1 MARETVRNVA
11 LAVCGVL
18 AVTLTAATLP
28 TAFQPERSGS
38 GGSGSVGT
46 GEGAGQPSSP
56 FSVGSTETVEITF
69 LTEIA
74 TLFVTVVVLVALWYL
89 FVNRRRAFRIAVGL
103 LALGAV
109 GGLLAQFFRAN
120 PERVPSPSV
129 APLVDNATAG
139 GAAGESVADPSLL
152 SLVVV
157 AALTLVCLAAVVTVR
172 QRSTGTATAPSDDD
186 DQSTAAAAVGRA
198 AGRAAERIETGD
210 DLDNEVYRAWREM
223 TSPLDVSRPETT
235 TAGEFEAAAVDA
247 GMDPGDVRELTD
259 LFEGVRY
266 GGRDPE
272 PADEERA
279 VALLRRIEDQYAEVE
294 P

>member
-1 MARETVRNVA
+1 MVRETVRNVA

-28 TAFQPERSGS
+28 TAFRPERSGS
-38 GGSGSVGT
+38 GGSGGVGT
-46 GEGAGQPSSP
+46 GDGAGRPSSP
-56 FSVGSTETVEITF
+56 FSVGSPETVEIPF
-69 LTEIA
+69 LAEIA
-74 TLFVTVVVLVALWYL
+74 SLLFVVAALVALWYL

-103 LALGAV
+103 LALATV
-109 GGLLAQFFRAN
+109 GGLLAQFFSAN

-129 APLVDNATAG
+129 APLFDNATAG

-152 SLVVV
+152 PLVVV
-157 AALTLVCLAAVVTVR
+157 LALTAVVLGAAVGVR
-172 QRSTGTATAPSDDD
+172 RHSSGDEASPSEDG
-186 DQSTAAAAVGRA
+186 SESAAAAAVGRA

-223 TSPLDVSRPETT
+223 TSPLDVSRPETN

-247 GMDPGDVRELTD
+247 GMDPEDVHELTD

-279 VALLRRIEDQYAEVE
+279 VALLRRIEDQYAEAE

>member
-28 TAFQPERSGS
+28 SAFRPERSGS

-46 GEGAGQPSSP
+46 GDGAGQPSSP
-56 FSVGSTETVEITF
+56 FSVGSTETVEIPF

-74 TLFVTVVVLVALWYL
+74 TLLVTVVVLVALWYL
-89 FVNRRRAFRIAVGL
+89 FVNRRRAFRVAVGL

-109 GGLLAQFFRAN
+109 GGLLARFFSAN
-120 PERVPSPSV
+120 PERIPSPSV

-157 AALTLVCLAAVVTVR
+157 FTLTLVCLAAVVTVR
-172 QRSTGTATAPSDDD
+172 QRSAETATASSND

-223 TSPLDVSRPETT
+223 TSPLDVSRPEST

-247 GMDPGDVRELTD
+247 GMDPDDVRELTD

-279 VALLRRIEDQYAEVE
+279 VALLRRIEDQYAEAE

>member
-28 TAFQPERSGS
+28 SAFRPERSGS

-46 GEGAGQPSSP
+46 GDGAGQPSSP
-56 FSVGSTETVEITF
+56 FSVGSTETVEIPF

-74 TLFVTVVVLVALWYL
+74 TLLVTVVVLVALWYL
-89 FVNRRRAFRIAVGL
+89 FVNRRRAFRVAVGL

-109 GGLLAQFFRAN
+109 GGLLARFFSAN
-120 PERVPSPSV
+120 PERIPSPSV

-139 GAAGESVADPSLL
+139 GTAGESVADPSLL

-157 AALTLVCLAAVVTVR
+157 FTLTLVCLAAVVTVR
-172 QRSTGTATAPSDDD
+172 QRSAETPTASSDDD
-186 DQSTAAAAVGRA
+186 RSTAAAAVGRA

-279 VALLRRIEDQYAEVE
+279 VALLRRIEDQYAEAK

>member
-1 MARETVRNVA
+1 VARETVRNVA

-28 TAFQPERSGS
+28 SAFRPERSGS

-46 GEGAGQPSSP
+46 GDGAGQPSSP
-56 FSVGSTETVEITF
+56 FSVGSTETVEIPF

-74 TLFVTVVVLVALWYL
+74 TLLVTVVVLVALWYL
-89 FVNRRRAFRIAVGL
+89 FVNRRRAFRVAVGL

-109 GGLLAQFFRAN
+109 GGLLARFFSAN
-120 PERVPSPSV
+120 PERIPSPSV

-139 GAAGESVADPSLL
+139 GTAGESVADPSLL

-157 AALTLVCLAAVVTVR
+157 FTLTLVCLAAVVTVR
-172 QRSTGTATAPSDDD
+172 QRSAETPTASSDDD
-186 DQSTAAAAVGRA
+186 RSTAAAAVGRA

-279 VALLRRIEDQYAEVE
+279 VALLRRIEDQYAEAK